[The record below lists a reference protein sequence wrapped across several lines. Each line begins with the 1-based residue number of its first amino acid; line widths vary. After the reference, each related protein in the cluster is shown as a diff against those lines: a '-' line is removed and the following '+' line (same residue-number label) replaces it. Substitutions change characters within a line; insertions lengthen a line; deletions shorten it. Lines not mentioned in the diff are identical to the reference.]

1 MSGEKDGNSLW
12 NRRRSGVACGRNN
25 HKLVSVRTPGRVT
38 CKACRSSETYRA
50 ASAAAEDSL
59 CILSTSNGLERRQ
72 KGKTEF
78 FDKLTEHFAY
88 RQSGL
93 GWKDAWV
100 LRLGELGVKN
110 RLPRG
115 FNAKQ
120 LRARTTKATSN
131 PVLKA
136 DLGAP
141 LHVCV

>member
-1 MSGEKDGNSLW
+1 MVTHYGIEGD
-12 NRRRSGVACGRNN
+12 RVACGRNN

-59 CILSTSNGLERRQ
+59 AFSEHIKRFGTTA